1 MALDPKD
8 PLIPLPWQMD
18 DIRNYREQKKAKLEA
33 EIIDRQIK
41 QLDLQKKLLE
51 SPEAQIQRAG
61 ELAERSLQVEQDLA
75 SQRGL
80 VERLGTRAADVR
92 AAATPLPENVPGPV
106 MPEDIAISTGQK
118 LLEQQDLARARVAR
132 IGGELE
138 AIRKQREG
146 LQGSVNLGEFY
157 GTAPAGDTD
166 SVINR
171 RYQQTWRKNLEVDQ
185 DIKNSKTPE
194 EAAAKVA
201 AAKQLKPWWDM
212 QSKRELENTLK
223 VPGLNGLARDE
234 KAAVDMRSRTAEMV
248 NTMTGINSLLALAD
262 EADRITNSALARDL
276 KVVELA
282 RIKQRADLIRTPLVA
297 ALRVPVTGGGP
308 MTDSERAFLLDAIR
322 NPTDFINVYAKDRL
336 QEMSRIVKKDFV
348 GRARIAGYEVNNLQ
362 QVFDAYSDPA
372 DLETAG
378 PRLAKKYVG
387 LTDWDKEAEKQRKGA
402 QRRDQIAP
410 TLETYPDEAS
420 ARAAGKK
427 DYDYIN
433 INGRI
438 LQLLPD

>member
-1 MALDPKD
+1 MADRISYGPITLYESDA
-8 PLIPLPWQMD
+8 
-18 DIRNYREQKKAKLEA
+18 YKAKRQAEA
-33 EIIDRQIK
+33 NKAAMDAE
-41 QLDLQKKLLE
+41 LVAYKLME
-51 SPEAQIQRAG
+51 ERNKSPEAQIQRAG
-61 ELAERSLQVEQDLA
+61 ELAERSLKAEQDLA

-80 VERLGTRAADVR
+80 FERLGTRAENVR
-92 AAATPLPENVPGPV
+92 AAATPLPAGSAGPV

-118 LLEQQDLARARVAR
+118 LLEEQDIARARIAR
-132 IGGELE
+132 MGGEIE

-166 SVINR
+166 SVISR
-171 RYQQTWRKNLEVDQ
+171 RYNQTWQKNLEVDQ

-212 QSKRELENTLK
+212 QSKRELDNTLK

-262 EADRITNSALARDL
+262 EADRITKSSLEGNL
-276 KVVELA
+276 KGIELA

-322 NPTDFINVYAKDRL
+322 NPTDFINVFARDRL

-362 QVFDAYSDPA
+362 QVFDAYSDPE

-378 PRLAKKYVG
+378 PRLASDFVKLKN
-387 LTDWDKEAEKQRKGA
+387 WDQGVEEPRQSAP
-402 QRRDQIAP
+402 RREQIAP
-410 TLETYPDEAS
+410 TLATYPNEAA

>member
-61 ELAERSLQVEQDLA
+61 ELAERSLKAEQDLA
-75 SQRGL
+75 SQQGL
-80 VERLGTRAADVR
+80 FERLGTRAENVR
-92 AAATPLPENVPGPV
+92 AAATPLPAGSAGPV
-106 MPEDIAISTGQK
+106 MPEDLAISTGQK
-118 LLEQQDLARARVAR
+118 LLEDQDLVRAKMARM
-132 IGGELE
+132 GGEIE

-146 LQGSVNLGEFY
+146 LEGSVNLGEFY
-157 GTAPAGDTD
+157 GSAPASDTTA
-166 SVINR
+166 VAKR
-171 RYQQTWRKNLEVDQ
+171 RYQETTKLIGDLDA
-185 DIKNSKTPE
+185 DIKNSRTPE
-194 EAAAKVA
+194 EAAAKTA
-201 AAKQLKPWWDM
+201 AGNLIKPWFNL
-212 QSKRELENTLK
+212 QTRRELENTLK

-234 KAAVDMRSRTAEMV
+234 KAAVDMRGRTAEMV
-248 NTMTGINSLLALAD
+248 NTMTGINGLLALAD
-262 EADRITNSALARDL
+262 EADRITKSSLDGNL
-276 KVVELA
+276 KGIELA

-297 ALRVPVTGGGP
+297 SLRVPVTGGGP
-308 MTDSERAFLLDAIR
+308 MTDQERLFLLDAIR
-322 NPTDFINVYAKDRL
+322 NPTDFINVFARDRL

-378 PRLAKKYVG
+378 PKLSGEFVKLK
-387 LTDWDKEAEKQRKGA
+387 DWDQGTEAPRRNAPQRE
-402 QRRDQIAP
+402 QVAP
-410 TLETYPDEAS
+410 TLATYPDEAS

>member
-1 MALDPKD
+1 MADRISYGPITLYESDA
-8 PLIPLPWQMD
+8 
-18 DIRNYREQKKAKLEA
+18 YKAKRQAEA
-33 EIIDRQIK
+33 NKAAMDAE
-41 QLDLQKKLLE
+41 LVAYKLME
-51 SPEAQIQRAG
+51 ERNKSPEAQIQRAG
-61 ELAERSLQVEQDLA
+61 ELAERSLRAEQDLA

-80 VERLGTRAADVR
+80 FERLGTRAENVR
-92 AAATPLPENVPGPV
+92 AAATPLPAGSAGPV

-118 LLEQQDLARARVAR
+118 LLEEQDIARARIAR
-132 IGGELE
+132 MGGEIE

-146 LQGSVNLGEFY
+146 LEGSVNLGEFY
-157 GTAPAGDTD
+157 GSAPASDTTA
-166 SVINR
+166 VAKR
-171 RYQQTWRKNLEVDQ
+171 RYQETTKLIGDLDA
-185 DIKNSKTPE
+185 DIKNSSTPE
-194 EAAAKVA
+194 EAAAKTA
-201 AAKQLKPWWDM
+201 AGNLIKPWFNL
-212 QSKRELENTLK
+212 QTRRELENTLK

-262 EADRITNSALARDL
+262 EADRITKSSLEGNL
-276 KVVELA
+276 KGIELA

-322 NPTDFINVYAKDRL
+322 NPTDFINVFARDRL

-362 QVFDAYSDPA
+362 QVFDAYSDPE

-378 PRLAKKYVG
+378 PRLASDFVKLKN
-387 LTDWDKEAEKQRKGA
+387 WDQGVEEPRQSAP
-402 QRRDQIAP
+402 RREQIAP
-410 TLETYPDEAS
+410 TLATYPNEAA

>member
-61 ELAERSLQVEQDLA
+61 ELAERSLQAEQDLA
-75 SQRGL
+75 SQQGL
-80 VERLGTRAADVR
+80 FERLGTRAENVR
-92 AAATPLPENVPGPV
+92 AAATPLPAGSAGPV
-106 MPEDIAISTGQK
+106 MPEDLAISTGQK
-118 LLEQQDLARARVAR
+118 LLEDQDLVRAKMARM
-132 IGGELE
+132 GGEIE

-157 GTAPAGDTD
+157 GTAPAGDTN
-166 SVINR
+166 SVAKR
-171 RYQQTWRKNLEVDQ
+171 RYQETTKLIGDLDA
-185 DIKNSKTPE
+185 DIKNSSTPE
-194 EAAAKVA
+194 EAAAKTA
-201 AAKQLKPWWDM
+201 AGNLIKPWFNL
-212 QSKRELENTLK
+212 QTRRELENTLK

-262 EADRITNSALARDL
+262 EADRITKSSLEGNL
-276 KVVELA
+276 KGIELA

-322 NPTDFINVYAKDRL
+322 NPTDFINVFARDRL

-362 QVFDAYSDPA
+362 QVFDAYSDPE

-378 PRLAKKYVG
+378 PRLASDFVKLKNWDQGVG
-387 LTDWDKEAEKQRKGA
+387 EPRQSAP
-402 QRRDQIAP
+402 RREQIAP
-410 TLETYPDEAS
+410 TLATYPNEAA